1 MKFSSPWRA
10 EPHPMLTERF
20 FNLRVSQLLLC
31 LHTIHKISLELM
43 TEHLFTPVEVFYIYA
58 LHIYFNAVC
67 TLCLDVN
74 TLSCLKWWHI
84 SSWCCRLLHTL
95 RCMCGWKAV
104 VFLQVNNT
112 EYLLQQ
118 IVCTHVG
125 YESGHLGPKI
135 TCKLYC
141 GIAAEKLRFKSM

>member
-1 MKFSSPWRA
+1 
-10 EPHPMLTERF
+10 MLEMVAYLFLMLSFATYF
-20 FNLRVSQLLLC
+20 TLYVW
-31 LHTIHKISLELM
+31 LEG
-43 TEHLFTPVEVFYIYA
+43 
-58 LHIYFNAVC
+58 
-67 TLCLDVN
+67 
-74 TLSCLKWWHI
+74 
-84 SSWCCRLLHTL
+84 CCVLT
-95 RCMCGWKAV
+95 
-104 VFLQVNNT
+104 VNNT